1 MIYAPSR
8 RRTKIVLNHNKIVIG
23 SSLKALMFAY
33 INELPIFFSVAE
45 RPFRFDFLDPNWD
58 LTALK
63 LENPP
68 SVLTSTKGKMEV
80 GIPANLLWERLM
92 FILSFSG
99 KAPLSNL
106 CKTMRYTGSTM
117 VFSDDYAKLVE
128 VGFEHCYYFGDRNCY
143 KLVNEKV
150 VENTQH
156 LCYDWI
162 AFNRGGKHKIDFIK
176 TKDEFVKNIWF
187 YSSDRI
193 DGNSPVKDACVVS
206 HLSQEELLNFDYS
219 ATMARFKMI
228 YEMEKRGMKGKFNGI
243 GPNGKPK
250 HYKFRTS
257 YITREIQKK
266 ELNVES
272 PQQHIQIMDCA
283 EDELYKDLISASVS
297 YDKLLRDL

>member
-1 MIYAPSR
+1 
-8 RRTKIVLNHNKIVIG
+8 
-23 SSLKALMFAY
+23 MFAY
-33 INELPIFFSVAE
+33 TNELPIFFSVAE

-117 VFSDDYAKLVE
+117 VFSDEYAKLVE

-150 VENTQH
+150 VENAQH

-206 HLSQEELLNFDYS
+206 HLSQEDLLNFDYS

-228 YEMEKRGMKGKFNGI
+228 SEMKERGMRGLFNGYSPA
-243 GPNGKPK
+243 GLPK
-250 HYKFRTS
+250 YYKFRTTS
-257 YITREIQKK
+257 IGRERRAQ
-266 ELNVES
+266 LTS
-272 PQQHIQIMDCA
+272 PQPSLDAVEVPKIKE
-283 EDELYKDLISASVS
+283 EDLLKDLPPACVG
-297 YDKLLRDL
+297 YHRFLNKL